1 MWSRSAVLVRS
12 AETEGMTAEADVTSV
27 VAVSV
32 ETEGESARSVV
43 STAISAKS
51 ALAEVPLV
59 TRLLCRRKMIQ
70 KKKCSSFR
78 LFRYI
83 EDGRMKVLFT
93 RLLYYKRGSDTLN
106 KLRVT
111 KKSI

>member
-1 MWSRSAVLVRS
+1 
-12 AETEGMTAEADVTSV
+12 MTAEADVTSV

-70 KKKCSSFR
+70 KKCSSFR

-106 KLRVT
+106 KLGDASQRLLT
-111 KKSI
+111 AILT